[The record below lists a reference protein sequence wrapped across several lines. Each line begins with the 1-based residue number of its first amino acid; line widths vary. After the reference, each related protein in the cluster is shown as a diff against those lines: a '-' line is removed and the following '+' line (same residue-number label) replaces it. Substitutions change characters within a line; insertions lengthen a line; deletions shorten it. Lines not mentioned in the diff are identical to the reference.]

1 MLKYLF
7 SLAGIV
13 FGLSAIGQINI
24 EERVKNKVNQ
34 RIERKVDEG
43 IDKTLDNTENEAKK
57 AAKGGKKDKNKQG
70 SSEAAEENGG
80 NENNGNSSSSSG
92 SSNQKASLKT
102 YSKFDFIPGENIIA
116 SDDFSN
122 VEIGDYPI
130 DWNTNS
136 GGEIVNVDGEE
147 GKWFQLSRTGVYMP
161 EYITELPEN
170 FTLEYDLIC
179 NEEFSYYSTPFA
191 TWFSALENP
200 SSDFVNHG
208 RFDSHPHSVRVE
220 LHPRGTGS
228 DGGTVYYVNYDSEG
242 KELIKNDVRTSQFNA
257 LNGNTKVH
265 VSIWRQKTRL
275 RVYVN
280 QDKVLD
286 LPRAFNPGTKYNRVV
301 FARWES
307 SDNDLY
313 LLSNLR
319 LAVGAP
325 DTRSKLIT
333 EGKLVT
339 RGILFDVASDKIK
352 PESSGT
358 LKDIAKVLTENPD
371 VKVKIIGH
379 TDSDG
384 DDAKNLDLSKRRAA
398 SVKDALVKEFG
409 IDAKRLETDGKGESE
424 PVDKNDTPVGKA
436 NNRRVEFIKL

>member
-1 MLKYLF
+1 MIKYLF
-7 SLAGIV
+7 SLAGIM
-13 FGLSAIGQINI
+13 FGLSVSAQFNI
-24 EERVKNKVNQ
+24 EDRVKNKVNQ
-34 RIERKVDEG
+34 RIERKIDEG
-43 IDKTLDNTENEAKK
+43 IDKTLDNTEEEAKK
-57 AAKGGKKDKNKQG
+57 AAKGGKKDKGQNQNE
-70 SSEAAEENGG
+70 EAAGSENGADG
-80 NENNGNSSSSSG
+80 ETSNNGTNTP
-92 SSNQKASLKT
+92 SNQKATLKT

-136 GGEIVNVDGEE
+136 GGEIVTVDGLE

-161 EYITELPEN
+161 EYITDLPEN

-179 NEEFSYYSTPFA
+179 NEGFSYYSTPFA
-191 TWFSALENP
+191 TWFTALENP
-200 SSDFVNHG
+200 SADFVNHG
-208 RFDSHPHSVRVE
+208 RFDSQPHGVRVE
-220 LHPRGTGS
+220 LHPKGTGS
-228 DGGTVYYVNYDSEG
+228 DGGSTYFINYDADG
-242 KELIKNDVRTSQFNA
+242 RELIKNDVRTDQFNSS
-257 LNGNTKVH
+257 NGNTKIH

-286 LPRAFNPGTKYNRVV
+286 LPRAFNPGTKYNRIV
-301 FARWES
+301 FSRWES

-313 LLSNLR
+313 LFSNLR

-352 PESSGT
+352 PESFGT

-384 DDAKNLDLSKRRAA
+384 EDSKNLDLSKRRAA
-398 SVKDALVKEFG
+398 SVKDALVKEFN